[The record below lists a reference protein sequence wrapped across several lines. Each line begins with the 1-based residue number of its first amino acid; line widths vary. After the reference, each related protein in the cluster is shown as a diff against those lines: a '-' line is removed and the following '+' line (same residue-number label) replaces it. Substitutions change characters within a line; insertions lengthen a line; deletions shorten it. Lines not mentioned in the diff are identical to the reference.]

1 MPSAYPFRDGWIF
14 CYRAMEIKAD
24 ATDQAVEEFR
34 EAYKKFRDYIK
45 YVETIPEGKRTMK
58 QIELIAK
65 FGSKKKKV

>member
-1 MPSAYPFRDGWIF
+1 
-14 CYRAMEIKAD
+14 MEIKAD

-34 EAYKKFRDYIK
+34 EAYKKFRDYIL

-65 FGSKKKKV
+65 YGSKKKKV